1 MRPSVASCLL
11 IAFQHR
17 SPDFFRL
24 LWSALLLF
32 FVCLAVLT
40 HHSRTALTWYDYVLT
55 IADEIEWIWR
65 QRPSPFVLLFYFNRY
80 AVIFATFVL
89 VIVKFPELGLSDKVR
104 YFVFDSEP
112 FSDGAVRGTF
122 FFVCDRDGR

>member
-1 MRPSVASCLL
+1 MRPSVASCFL

-24 LWSALLLF
+24 LWFVLLLF
-32 FVCLAVLT
+32 FACLLALM
-40 HHSRTALTWYDYVLT
+40 HLSRTALTWYDYVLT

-104 YFVFDSEP
+104 YFTRFRP
-112 FSDGAVRGTF
+112 LGFP
-122 FFVCDRDGR
+122 